1 MTDVRRLPEDFLLKM
16 QKLLGE
22 EYGQYL
28 KSFKEEWKPGL
39 RVNTWKID
47 PRDLAKL
54 VPWDLEPVP
63 WTDNGF
69 YYDGS
74 LEGEAL
80 RPSKH
85 PAYYAGL
92 YYLQEPSAM
101 TPAAMLPV
109 VPGDR
114 VLDLCPRR
122 QEHGAG
128 FKA

>member
-80 RPSKH
+80 RPSKLSLIH
-85 PAYYAGL
+85 I
-92 YYLQEPSAM
+92 
-101 TPAAMLPV
+101 
-109 VPGDR
+109 
-114 VLDLCPRR
+114 
-122 QEHGAG
+122 
-128 FKA
+128 